1 MYKRQARNFTS
12 RATDTRR
19 IILDPNA
26 SDTPVHNELYEHE
39 VTQAG
44 IPAITDVNGLPVL
57 QADITAEEV
66 KTLLEVDEAAII
78 DNAGGAPTLAPNV
91 TADGIKN
98 LLDLQLDDLSDVTI
112 TPTGMDFTSVAN
124 PIDADDSA
132 PGLSLIH
139 I

>member
-1 MYKRQARNFTS
+1 M
-12 RATDTRR
+12 
-19 IILDPNA
+19 
-26 SDTPVHNELYEHE
+26 
-39 VTQAG
+39 
-44 IPAITDVNGLPVL
+44 L

-98 LLDLQLDDLSDVTI
+98 LLDLQIDDLSDVTI

-124 PIDADDSA
+124 PIDADNAAAGDYTTA
-132 PGLSLIH
+132 DGTFEIIFQNAGARAGFTVGLRVAFTLATTVHPKPVSYTHLTLPTKA
-139 I
+139 